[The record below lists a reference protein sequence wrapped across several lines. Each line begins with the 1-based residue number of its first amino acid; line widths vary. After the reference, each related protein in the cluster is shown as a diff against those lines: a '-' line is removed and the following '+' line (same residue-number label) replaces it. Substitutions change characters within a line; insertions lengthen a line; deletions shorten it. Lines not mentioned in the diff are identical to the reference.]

1 MADKP
6 VYINI
11 RGRLIDL
18 SLPRVMGIINVTPDS
33 FFSGS
38 RAESENEIIENAG
51 RMIEDGADFLDIG
64 GWSSRPGA
72 GEIPVEL
79 ERARVITAVKVV
91 SREFPEAAI
100 SVDTYRSE
108 IAEEAVSEY
117 GAGMINDITGGE
129 SDRNM
134 FQTVSR
140 LQVPYV
146 IMHMQGLPSYMQ
158 ENPSYEN
165 VASDII
171 KWFGERI
178 VRLKS
183 MGVTDIIIDPGFG
196 FGKNASHNFQL
207 LNSLSD
213 FSITGL
219 PVLVGV
225 SRKSMVWKTL
235 GISPEEAL
243 NGTTVLNMVA
253 LLAGADILRVH
264 DVREAVQAVKLV
276 QKLRNS
282 SN

>member
-72 GEIPVEL
+72 GEIPAEE

-243 NGTTVLNMVA
+243 NGTTVLNTVA

>member
-38 RAESENEIIENAG
+38 RAESETEIIENAG

-72 GEIPVEL
+72 GEIPAEE
-79 ERARVITAVKVV
+79 ERARVITAVKAV

-140 LQVPYV
+140 LQVPFV

-171 KWFGERI
+171 KWFGERT

-183 MGVTDIIIDPGFG
+183 MGVSDIIIDPGFG

-207 LNSLSD
+207 LNSLGD

-243 NGTTVLNMVA
+243 NGTTVLNTVA

>member
-243 NGTTVLNMVA
+243 NGTTVLNTVA

>member
-79 ERARVITAVKVV
+79 ERARVITAVKAV

-243 NGTTVLNMVA
+243 NGTTVLNTVA

>member
-38 RAESENEIIENAG
+38 RAESETEIIENAG
-51 RMIEDGADFLDIG
+51 KMIEDGADFLDIG

-72 GEIPVEL
+72 GEIPAEE
-79 ERARVITAVKVV
+79 ERARVITAVKAV

-171 KWFGERI
+171 KWFGERT

-183 MGVTDIIIDPGFG
+183 MGVSDIIIDPGFG

-207 LNSLSD
+207 LNSLGD

-243 NGTTVLNMVA
+243 NGTTVLNTVA

>member
-64 GWSSRPGA
+64 GWSSRQGA

-79 ERARVITAVKVV
+79 ERARVITAVKAV

-243 NGTTVLNMVA
+243 NGTTVLNTVA

>member
-38 RAESENEIIENAG
+38 RAESETEIIENAG

-79 ERARVITAVKVV
+79 ERARVITAVKAV

-243 NGTTVLNMVA
+243 NGTTVLNTVA